1 MRIKTEKRCLCSSG
15 SSVAN
20 LSFLFMLIRVL
31 SEVEV
36 SWLNNFLRSYD
47 MWRSILRSMDEFEL
61 PVSFNNKEFSFPAR
75 LLNYGYSYKLEVD
88 IDGDKIMFEPDEERN
103 WRALVAY
110 EDINSNKKINIE
122 LLKAIVVSIEAI
134 MK

>member
-1 MRIKTEKRCLCSSG
+1 
-15 SSVAN
+15 
-20 LSFLFMLIRVL
+20 MLIRVL